1 MGNTERKNYFSVND
15 STALKGIAIWMLMF
29 HHCFMEPT
37 RLEGYQISFFPFTQE
52 FVIDVS
58 YVLKICVS
66 FFAFISGYGLCL
78 SAQKQCTDGKS
89 TEKWILT
96 RIIKTM
102 SGYWFIYV
110 LMFLITQVTIA
121 FPSRIYAS
129 DSFLLSVAYAI
140 ADFLGMARIMDTPS
154 MILTWWYMGAAVV
167 YVVVVPLLLK
177 SLDRFGATATAI
189 IVFLLPRMIGRGFE
203 GGTRPYAFM
212 FTVLLGMIFAKY
224 DLFEKIEN
232 AKLIKNTKW
241 NEIVKFVF
249 FIVLI
254 IVGFH
259 AYIDLPMSKTWE
271 FQYGLYAVTVLVFCK
286 MYIVRIPR
294 LDKALI
300 YFGKHSMNVFLIHS
314 FVRYIYLKDVVYG
327 QRHFIL
333 IAMVLY
339 FISLALSVW
348 VIEPIKKWLRY
359 DERMNV
365 LIEKINK

>member
-1 MGNTERKNYFSVND
+1 
-15 STALKGIAIWMLMF
+15 
-29 HHCFMEPT
+29 
-37 RLEGYQISFFPFTQE
+37 
-52 FVIDVS
+52 
-58 YVLKICVS
+58 
-66 FFAFISGYGLCL
+66 
-78 SAQKQCTDGKS
+78 
-89 TEKWILT
+89 
-96 RIIKTM
+96 M
-102 SGYWFIYV
+102 SN
-110 LMFLITQVTIA
+110 
-121 FPSRIYAS
+121 
-129 DSFLLSVAYAI
+129 

-232 AKLIKNTKW
+232 VKVVKNTKW
-241 NEIVKFVF
+241 NDIVKFTL

-254 IVGFH
+254 VVGFH

-333 IAMVLY
+333 VAMVLY
-339 FISLALSVW
+339 FISLVLSVW
-348 VIEPIKKWLRY
+348 VIEPLKKWLRY
-359 DERMNV
+359 DARMNV